1 LKYQLF
7 TAIDRIIFCFGAL
20 ILLSQCSMPPSETY
34 VAQRGTAD
42 CAYRPRK
49 GENAMAQTAK
59 TEAEKATN
67 NVAEL
72 GKRTV
77 DKAADVTNEIAN
89 KAEDT
94 ARRGFQAA
102 QNTAGAALEVE
113 RAVVRRSAEGAT
125 EVGKE
130 FAKLAKEQA
139 QNNVE
144 TFQALTRTID
154 WSQVAQIHGDF
165 LRASVE
171 RAAEFTK
178 RYFEV
183 VQAVVTSAAS
193 TAKEQARNTA

>member
-1 LKYQLF
+1 
-7 TAIDRIIFCFGAL
+7 
-20 ILLSQCSMPPSETY
+20 
-34 VAQRGTAD
+34 
-42 CAYRPRK
+42 
-49 GENAMAQTAK
+49 MAQIAK
-59 TEAEKATN
+59 TEAEKATD

-72 GKRTV
+72 GKRTADQAV
-77 DKAADVTNEIAN
+77 DATHEVAN
-89 KAEDT
+89 RAEDT

-102 QNTAGAALEVE
+102 QKTAGAALEVE
-113 RAVVRRSAEGAT
+113 RAVVSRSAEGAT
-125 EVGKE
+125 EVGE
-130 FAKLAKEQA
+130 VFAKLAKEQA

-144 TFQALTRTID
+144 TFQALTRTVD

-183 VQAVVTSAAS
+183 VQAVVASTAS